1 MIATTPAAADRNQ
14 RATMQ
19 LGRAILVLAAIALT
33 GAASIGRVNNKARD
47 CNSPIYC
54 KGPLLQTVQ
63 LAGIFPDSKTFVD
76 LRQIHDPEETL
87 ANFNNLMN
95 ATNNMPSRSQVE
107 QYVKENFADTSE
119 LLNSTLPDWKESP
132 SILKRVQDPRYR
144 QWLSSLNGIW
154 KNLAKKMADDVAANP
169 QKHSLIYVNNTFVVP
184 GGRFKEFYYWDSY
197 WVIEGLLLSDM
208 HQTAKGM
215 IDNFLYMVEKYGF
228 IPNGGR
234 IYYLMR
240 SQPPML
246 HLMVSRYLEFT
257 GDYDYLHSIISTL
270 EMEFAFWQNERLTNV
285 RKNGK
290 TYKMAHYVVRSNG
303 PRPESY
309 KEDYEIAQQL
319 PANSQ
324 EFFYNNIKA
333 GAESGWDFSN
343 RWFNGDTVGG
353 KLGLVNISTEYI
365 IPVDLNAILQQ
376 NARLLGQFHRI
387 LGNFRKA
394 ASYDKLAA
402 QIQQAIDNVLWNEE
416 KGVWLDYNLKT
427 NQPRNTFY
435 PTNVAP
441 LYTMSYNQAQREEY
455 ALSAV
460 KYLQS
465 EGINSFLGGTPSSL
479 HYTGEQWDYPNA
491 WPPLQSFIIMGLYK
505 TGVQKAV
512 SFAELLA
519 DRWVSSNYIGFA
531 NTGQMFEKYDA
542 IMPGRGGGGGEY
554 NVQTGFGWTNGVI
567 FEILDVFPRLQ
578 YNASKP
584 DGPGYGQ

>member
-1 MIATTPAAADRNQ
+1 MIATTPAAGRNQ
-14 RATMQ
+14 QAAMQ

-47 CNSPIYC
+47 CNSTIYC
-54 KGPLLQTVQ
+54 TGPLLQTVQ
-63 LAGIFPDSKTFVD
+63 LAGIFRDSKTFVD

-95 ATNNMPSRSQVE
+95 ATNNKPSRSQVD
-107 QYVKENFADTSE
+107 QFVKENFADTSE
-119 LLNSTLPDWKESP
+119 LLNSTLPDWKENP
-132 SILKRVQDPRYR
+132 SILKRVQDPKYR
-144 QWLSSLNGIW
+144 QWLSNLNAIW
-154 KNLAKKMADDVAANP
+154 KNLAKKMNDDVAENP
-169 QKHSLIYVNNTFVVP
+169 QKHSLIYVKNTFVVP

-246 HLMVSRYLEFT
+246 HLMVSRYLDFT
-257 GDYDYLHSIISTL
+257 GDYDYLRSIISTL
-270 EMEFAFWQNERLTNV
+270 EEEFAFWQNERMISV
-285 RKNGK
+285 KKNGK
-290 TYKMAHYVVRSNG
+290 TYKMAHYFVRSNG

-319 PANSQ
+319 PAESQ

-343 RWFNGDTVGG
+343 RWFNGDTVDG
-353 KLGLVNISTEYI
+353 KLSLVNISTEYI

-416 KGVWLDYNLKT
+416 AGIWLDYNLKN

-435 PTNVAP
+435 PTNLAP
-441 LYTMSYNQAQREEY
+441 LYTLSYNQAQREEY

-465 EGINSFLGGTPSSL
+465 EGIDRFLGGTPSSL
-479 HYTGEQWDYPNA
+479 NYTGEQWDYPNS
-491 WPPLQSFIIMGLYK
+491 WPPLQSFVIMGLHK
-505 TGVQKAV
+505 TRVQKAV
-512 SFAELLA
+512 SFAEMLA
-519 DRWVSSNYIGFA
+519 DRWVSSNYIGYS
-531 NTGQMFEKYDA
+531 NTGQMYEKYDA

-554 NVQTGFGWTNGVI
+554 NVQTGFGWTNGVV
-567 FEILDVFPRLQ
+567 FELLGVFPRLQ
-578 YNASKP
+578 YNASKLNSP
-584 DGPGYGQ
+584 EYGQ